1 MTFRVSNMKE
11 FEALR
16 ARLGQRSRPTASKPA
31 AATTATGLADS
42 GWDLADEIGTARHWQ
57 LLLPP
62 VQLINANEV
71 RHWHWSDERKAA
83 AAIRQA
89 SATLARTGRVPRLER
104 GRFLYVIHPRERT
117 QRFDPLNW
125 ALSAKAAGDGLVDAG
140 VFADDDSRTVIGAD
154 ARAGNLVDPA
164 NIRMTLVIVERPVK
178 LSRQEL

>member
-1 MTFRVSNMKE
+1 MTFRVANMQE

-16 ARLGQRSRPTASKPA
+16 ARLGQRKRSAAPKPA
-31 AATTATGLADS
+31 AATAATNLTDS
-42 GWDLADEIGTARHWQ
+42 EWDLIEEVGEARHWQ

-71 RHWHWSDERKAA
+71 RHWHWREERKAA

-89 SATLARTGRVPRLER
+89 SAVLARKQDVPRLER
-104 GRFLYVIHPRERT
+104 GRFLYVVHPRERT

-154 ARAGNLVDPA
+154 ARAGNLVDA
-164 NIRMTLVIVERPVK
+164 RHIRMTLVIVERPVK
-178 LSRQEL
+178 LSHQGL

>member
-1 MTFRVSNMKE
+1 MTFRVSNMQE

-16 ARLGQRSRPTASKPA
+16 ARLTQRSRPAAPKSA
-31 AATTATGLADS
+31 AATAAAELADS
-42 GWDLADEIGTARHWQ
+42 GWDLANEIGGARHWQ

-71 RHWHWSDERKAA
+71 RHWHWSDERKTA

-89 SATLARTGRVPRLER
+89 SAVLARKQRVPRLQR
-104 GRFLYVIHPRERT
+104 GRFLYVVHPRERT

-154 ARAGNLVDPA
+154 ARAGNLVDPR
-164 NIRMTLVIVERPVK
+164 NIRMTLVIVERPV
-178 LSRQEL
+178 